1 MSENGKKW
9 YILRAI
15 SGKENKVKETLEAE
29 IKNSDLGDFVFQV
42 LIPTEK
48 IVSVRNGKKVVK
60 ERVLYSGYVFVQ
72 AILVGEIP
80 HRLSNTTNVIGFL
93 TGKNSKKP
101 EELRDA
107 EVMRMLGTVDEI
119 EEQSDDISVQ
129 FYVGEPV
136 KVNHGP
142 FSGFTG
148 EVEEVNNDKK
158 KLKVMVKVF
167 GRKTPLELD
176 FKQVEKE

>member
-29 IKNSDLGDFVFQV
+29 IKNSDLGDVVFQV

-48 IVSVRNGKKVVK
+48 IYSVRNGKKVMK

-80 HRLSNTTNVIGFL
+80 HRLSNTTYLAGCFY
-93 TGKNSKKP
+93 
-101 EELRDA
+101 RD
-107 EVMRMLGTVDEI
+107 
-119 EEQSDDISVQ
+119 
-129 FYVGEPV
+129 
-136 KVNHGP
+136 K
-142 FSGFTG
+142 
-148 EVEEVNNDKK
+148 
-158 KLKVMVKVF
+158 
-167 GRKTPLELD
+167 
-176 FKQVEKE
+176 

>member
-1 MSENGKKW
+1 MSENDKKW

-93 TGKNSKKP
+93 TEDSTNQP
-101 EELRDA
+101 
-107 EVMRMLGTVDEI
+107 
-119 EEQSDDISVQ
+119 QSVS
-129 FYVGEPV
+129 
-136 KVNHGP
+136 NTC
-142 FSGFTG
+142 S
-148 EVEEVNNDKK
+148 
-158 KLKVMVKVF
+158 
-167 GRKTPLELD
+167 
-176 FKQVEKE
+176 

>member
-1 MSENGKKW
+1 MLFRS
-9 YILRAI
+9 
-15 SGKENKVKETLEAE
+15 
-29 IKNSDLGDFVFQV
+29 
-42 LIPTEK
+42 
-48 IVSVRNGKKVVK
+48 
-60 ERVLYSGYVFVQ
+60 VFVQ

-101 EELRDA
+101 EELRDS

-119 EEQSDDISVQ
+119 DEQSEDISVS
-129 FYVGEPV
+129 FFVGEPV

-176 FKQVEKE
+176 FKQVEKKQ